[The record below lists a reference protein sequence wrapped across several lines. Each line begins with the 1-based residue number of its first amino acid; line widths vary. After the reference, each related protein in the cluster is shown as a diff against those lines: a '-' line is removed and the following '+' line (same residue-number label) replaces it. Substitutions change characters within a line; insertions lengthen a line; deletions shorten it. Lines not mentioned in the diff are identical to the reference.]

1 MRRRYWLLIGVL
13 ALAVLSAALLGLSGV
28 SSDEE
33 NAQRRND
40 ETVKS
45 KIEKRLRM
53 DDRLNWELLDVNV
66 EHGLVT
72 LYGEVKTPEEKGL
85 AALLASAV
93 PGVEGVTNSILVEPA
108 LAPDHKLAQA
118 IWQVVRS
125 VPALADNDSLR
136 ISVSDGIVKLEGT
149 VQETIEKHAAER
161 ATQSVPGVTTVINL
175 IDVKSKVAGE
185 NATEQGREKMLQE
198 GIQVQP

>member
-13 ALAVLSAALLGLSGV
+13 ALAVLSAALLGMSGV
-28 SSDEE
+28 SSNEE

-53 DDRLNWELLDVNV
+53 DDRLNWELLDVSI
-66 EHGLVT
+66 EHGQVT

-93 PGVEGVTNSILVEPA
+93 PSVEGVTNSILVEPA

-136 ISVSDGIVKLEGT
+136 ISVRDGIVTLEGT

>member
-1 MRRRYWLLIGVL
+1 MHRRYWLLIVVV
-13 ALAVLSAALLGLSGV
+13 ALSVLSVSLIGL
-28 SSDEE
+28 
-33 NAQRRND
+33 RRVDADNPGLQFRKD

-45 KIEKRLRM
+45 KIENRLRM
-53 DDRLNWELLDVNV
+53 DDRLNWELLDVSID
-66 EHGLVT
+66 HGQVT

-85 AALLASAV
+85 AALLASGV

-136 ISVSDGIVKLEGT
+136 IRVSRGIVTLEGT

-175 IDVKSKVAGE
+175 IDVKSKVASE

-198 GIQVQP
+198 GVQVQP

>member
-13 ALAVLSAALLGLSGV
+13 ALAVLSATLLGLSGV
-28 SSDEE
+28 PSDEE
-33 NAQRRND
+33 YAQRQND

-53 DDRLNWELLDVNV
+53 DDRLNWELLDVSI
-66 EHGLVT
+66 EGGQVT

-85 AALLASAV
+85 AALLASDV
-93 PGVEGVTNSILVEPA
+93 PGVEGVTNSILVETA

-136 ISVSDGIVKLEGT
+136 ISVSRGIVTLEGT

-175 IDVKSKVAGE
+175 IEVPPIGTRLADKGPVKLR
-185 NATEQGREKMLQE
+185 EQ
-198 GIQVQP
+198 GIQVLP